1 MVLPSH
7 ILKSLKRILGAG
19 GEITDP
25 VPPELLN
32 LVAVYIATMRQ
43 VSLEEPTIKDLA
55 LLLTLLVNQA
65 PKGKFEK
72 DTKLY
77 HSERSEWVRFHQ
89 GGPCGFSIVQSPTGG
104 MIWAQ
109 TSHLSIDIPQPAKAE
124 PEAKPQ
130 QQQKKQTAAA

>member
-7 ILKSLKRILGAG
+7 VLKSLKRILGAG

-32 LVAVYIATMRQ
+32 LVAIYISTMRQ
-43 VSLEEPTIKDLA
+43 VSMEEPTIKDLA
-55 LLLTLLVNQA
+55 LLMTLLVNQS
-65 PKGKFEK
+65 PKGKYEK
-72 DTKLY
+72 ETKLY
-77 HSERSEWVRFHQ
+77 HSERLEWVRFHQ
-89 GGPCGFSIVQSPTGG
+89 GGPCGFSIVMSPTGG

-109 TSHLSIDIPQPAKAE
+109 TSHLSVAIPQPEKAE
-124 PEAKPQ
+124 PEKAP

>member
-7 ILKSLKRILGAG
+7 ILKSIKRILGAG

-32 LVAVYIATMRQ
+32 LVSVYIATMRQ
-43 VSLEEPTIKDLA
+43 VSMEEPTIKDLA

-65 PKGKFEK
+65 PKGKYEK
-72 DTKLY
+72 DTKLW

-89 GGPCGFSIVQSPTGG
+89 GGPCGFSIVTSPSGG
-104 MIWAQ
+104 LIWSQ
-109 TSHLSIDIPQPAKAE
+109 TSHLSIDVPQPKKAE
-124 PEAKPQ
+124 EEKPQ